1 MNVSAVIP
9 LFNEEPSL
17 HELFTRLEA
26 NLSKMGNWEI
36 IFIDD
41 GSSDRSL
48 EVLRTLHDREARVRI
63 ISFRKNYGKSAAL
76 HAGFKAARGQY
87 VITLDAD
94 LQDDPAEFQSLI
106 RKLEEGYDLVSGW
119 KKKRKDPIE
128 KKLPSKLF
136 NSVVGLLTGIRLHD
150 FNCGLKAYRR
160 EVIAE
165 VPVYGEMHRFIP
177 ALVHWA
183 GFRVT
188 ELPVQHHPRKH
199 GRSKYGAKRYLSG
212 FLDLLSVIF
221 LVRFAKKPM
230 HLFGLGGMLFTFAGL
245 LILGYL
251 TWGWMQGV
259 WIGDRPLF
267 FLGILLMVFG
277 VQSFSL
283 GLIGELLTRFTADR
297 GEYSAKLFVG
307 FDQEPFLNFIL
318 SVLFT
323 RCAVVL
329 LNISGF

>member
-119 KKKRKDPIE
+119 KEKRKDPIE

-307 FDQEPFLNFIL
+307 FDQEPF
-318 SVLFT
+318 
-323 RCAVVL
+323 
-329 LNISGF
+329 